1 MHYLRGEKARMQS
14 PALDIKKEE
23 VDASEKRGKY
33 TVSII
38 GCGQNGILHTCSF
51 AEVGFKVICVDSDQT
66 IVNDILRGKTS
77 FLRREIEL
85 KLKNYVKNGILT
97 ATTDFKIAVSQSD
110 FVVITVPVEVDEEK
124 GVDYSRIRDYCK
136 KVGLSLRRGSVVI
149 VASVMG
155 FGSTEILI
163 KDVLE
168 NASGFKVGVDFG
180 LAYSPLQIFNGQK
193 QEILANQKRIVAA
206 SDKRSLNA
214 ASVIIKTIAG
224 NVVEKLGSIKVAEAA
239 VLFEAVQGDVAVA
252 VASEFAFFCEKAGI
266 DYFEVYEL
274 AKACGSGTLALPM
287 FADGKEQVEPYLFL
301 ENIENLEL
309 KLRMPATAREVN
321 EEINRHVVNLVKDAL
336 KSCGKT
342 LRRARI
348 SLLGVSQTPNMK
360 SPPNETVKELV
371 KTLEARGAKINIYD
385 PYLSGELAEMQRYFK
400 KNLTETLEGADCIL
414 LITGHEQFKRLD
426 LKKVKIIMKMPAAI
440 VDLKGIVEPFK
451 VEREGFIY
459 RGLGRGVWTK

>member
-1 MHYLRGEKARMQS
+1 MQTL
-14 PALDIKKEE
+14 ALDIKKEE
-23 VDASEKRGKY
+23 VDAPEKRGKY
-33 TVSII
+33 TVGII
-38 GCGQNGILHTCSF
+38 GCGQNGILHACSF
-51 AEVGFKVICVDSDQT
+51 AEVEFKVVCVDSDQT

-85 KLKNYVKNGILT
+85 KLKNHVKRGLLT
-97 ATTDFKIAVSQSD
+97 ATTDFKTAVSQSD
-110 FVVITVPVEVDEEK
+110 FVVITIPVEVDKEK
-124 GVDYSRIRDYCK
+124 GGDYSRIRDFCK

-155 FGSTEILI
+155 FGVTEGLI

-180 LAYSPLQIFNGQK
+180 LAYSPPQIFNWQK
-193 QEILANQKRIVAA
+193 QEVLTNQKRIVAA

-214 ASVIIKTIAG
+214 ASVIIGTIAR

-239 VLFEAVQGDVAVA
+239 ILFEAVQRDVNVA
-252 VASEFAFFCEKAGI
+252 VASEFAFFCEKVGI

-274 AKACGSGTLALPM
+274 VKAYDSVTLGLPV
-287 FADGKEQVEPYLFL
+287 FADGKERVEPYLFL

-309 KLRMPATAREVN
+309 KLRISTAAREVN
-321 EEINRHVVNLVKDAL
+321 EGINRHVVNLVKGAL

-348 SLLGVSQTPNMK
+348 SLLGISQTSNVK
-360 SPPNETVKELV
+360 SPLKEAVKELV

-385 PYLSGELAEMQRYFK
+385 PYLSGEQAEMQRYFK
-400 KNLTETLEGADCIL
+400 KNLTETLEGADCVL

-426 LKKVKIIMKMPAAI
+426 LKKMKVMMKMPAAI
-440 VDLKGIVEPFK
+440 VDLEGIVEPFK
-451 VEREGFIY
+451 VESEGFIY